1 MTEDEQRVVEAR
13 CQRAVMENLIAV
25 GKQIGPRTRM
35 MQIIANRG
43 VVQGLREM
51 THEET
56 SGWNDLYFAGLLG
69 YSVEATVVESIEFRK
84 LFKPNEIQKMEADLL
99 AAGYTPKAPQ

>member
-1 MTEDEQRVVEAR
+1 MTDEERRLIEVR
-13 CQRAVMENLIAV
+13 CQRAVMENLISV
-25 GKQIGPRTRM
+25 GKQIGPRVRM
-35 MQIIANRG
+35 MQIIADRG

-56 SGWNDLYFAGLLG
+56 SGWNDLYLAGLLG
-69 YSVEATVVESIEFRK
+69 YSVEATVVESNDFRR
-84 LFKPNEIQKMEADLL
+84 LFEVDEIAKMEADLL